1 MTNEQ
6 YKNYVN
12 VIVAVREFI
21 SFNHKTISSVV
32 GLTPHRSGTVI
43 RKLFEF
49 KCIREVSS
57 ERGSGTKMI
66 RNYAVRDDAITRLRM
81 QFERERRANLPVFPK
96 VKKAEEIEPKQPKQ
110 PKQQGDDFKCRLKF
124 VDKANV
130 SGMGNPMLMKIDS
143 LLKGVRNELHV
154 MQ

>member
-1 MTNEQ
+1 MTDEQ
-6 YKNYVN
+6 YKNYAN
-12 VIVAVREFI
+12 VIVAVREFT

-43 RKLFEF
+43 RKLLEF
-49 KCIREVSS
+49 KCVREVSS

-66 RNYAVRDDAITRLRM
+66 RNYAVRDDAITRLKM

-96 VKKAEEIEPKQPKQ
+96 VKKAEETEPKQPKQ
-110 PKQQGDDFKCRLKF
+110 QDDDFNCRLKF
-124 VDKANV
+124 VDRANV

>member
-1 MTNEQ
+1 MTDEQ
-6 YKNYVN
+6 YRNYAN
-12 VIVAVREFI
+12 VIVAVREFT

-43 RKLFEF
+43 RKLLEF

-57 ERGSGTKMI
+57 ESGSGTKMI
-66 RNYAVRDDAITRLRM
+66 RNYAVRDDAITRLRS
-81 QFERERRANLPVFPK
+81 QFEKERLANLPLFPK
-96 VKKAEEIEPKQPKQ
+96 AKKVEAKKPRKVL
-110 PKQQGDDFKCRLKF
+110 DDFMCGLSF

>member
-1 MTNEQ
+1 MTEEQ
-6 YKNYVN
+6 YKNYAN

-43 RKLFEF
+43 RKLLEF

-96 VKKAEEIEPKQPKQ
+96 AKKAEEAELKQ
-110 PKQQGDDFKCRLKF
+110 PKQQDDDFKCRLKF

-143 LLKGVRNELHV
+143 LLKGVRNELPI

>member
-1 MTNEQ
+1 MTDEQ
-6 YKNYVN
+6 YKNYAN

-32 GLTPHRSGTVI
+32 RLTPHRSGTVI
-43 RKLFEF
+43 RKLLEF

-66 RNYAVRDDAITRLRM
+66 RNYAVRDNAITRLRM

-96 VKKAEEIEPKQPKQ
+96 VKKSEEKEPKQPKQ
-110 PKQQGDDFKCRLKF
+110 QDDDFKCRLKF
-124 VDKANV
+124 VDKADV